1 MMGYVGIVLISHS
14 PKIVEGLKEL
24 IRQVITDVPIELAG
38 GTEENEIGTNIDKIL
53 AAMEQA
59 DNGEGVLLFYD
70 IGSAKMNA
78 EMAIEMAEKVDSK
91 LIEAPL
97 VEGSYVAAVEAGMS
111 KNLQEVFD
119 AVNKSFAKQ

>member
-1 MMGYVGIVLISHS
+1 MDYVGIVLISHS
-14 PKIVEGLKEL
+14 PKIVDGLKEM
-24 IRQVITDVPIELAG
+24 IRQVITEVPIELAG

-97 VEGSYVAAVEAGMS
+97 VEGSYVAAVEAGMN

-119 AVNKSFAKQ
+119 AVNKSFAK

>member
-1 MMGYVGIVLISHS
+1 MDYVGIVLISHS
-14 PKIVEGLKEL
+14 PKIVDGLKEM
-24 IRQVITDVPIELAG
+24 IRQVITEVPIELAG

-97 VEGSYVAAVEAGMS
+97 VEGSYVAAVEAGMN
-111 KNLQEVFD
+111 KNLQEVYD
-119 AVNKSFAKQ
+119 AVNKSFAK